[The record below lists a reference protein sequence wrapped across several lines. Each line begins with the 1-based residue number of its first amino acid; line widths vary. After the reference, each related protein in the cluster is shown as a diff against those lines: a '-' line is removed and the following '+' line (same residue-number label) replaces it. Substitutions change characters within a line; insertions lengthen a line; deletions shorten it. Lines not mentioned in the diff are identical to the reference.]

1 MEEIKQSGYTFD
13 KPVCIGIATYDGK
26 GRAKSL
32 SQAVGSLMGYG
43 AILYLYDNSQNLINT
58 ADNGKFYGLTKL
70 DKPCYYFTCDDDL
83 IYPKTY
89 IKDMVDK
96 INEHSSICT
105 HHGRILTREGIPYY
119 KGHKTFRCLNE
130 VSNDEQIDVPG
141 TGCTAFDTEYFNPTE
156 LWKSPDLR
164 MSDLLFGL
172 EAAKQGKKIMVLK
185 HQTGYIQHST
195 HINLKDTI
203 WANEQ
208 GNNRQTE
215 IADQILKLK

>member
-1 MEEIKQSGYTFD
+1 M
-13 KPVCIGIATYDGK
+13 ATYNGQ

-32 SQAVGSLMGYG
+32 SQSVASLMGHG
-43 AILYLYDNSQNLINT
+43 AKLHLYDNSVELLNT
-58 ADNGKFYGLTKL
+58 ADNGKFFGLSQINE
-70 DKPCYYFTCDDDL
+70 PCYYFTCDDDL
-83 IYPKTY
+83 IYSPSYIPDMIAKIDEHKT
-89 IKDMVDK
+89 IV
-96 INEHSSICT
+96 T

-130 VSNDEQIDVPG
+130 ISKDEQIDVPG

-185 HQTGYIQHST
+185 HKTGYIQHSK

-215 IADQILKLK
+215 IADEILKLK

>member
-1 MEEIKQSGYTFD
+1 M
-13 KPVCIGIATYDGK
+13 KPIYIGMATYNGQ
-26 GRAKSL
+26 GRAKAL
-32 SQAVGSLMGYG
+32 SQSVASLMGHG
-43 AILYLYDNSQNLINT
+43 AKLFIYDNSIELLNT
-58 ADNGKFYGLTKL
+58 ADNGKFFGLTQIKE
-70 DKPCYYFTCDDDL
+70 PCYYFTCDDDL
-83 IYPKTY
+83 IYPPSY
-89 IKDMVDK
+89 IPDMIAK
-96 INEHSSICT
+96 IEEHKAIVT

-130 VSNDEQIDVPG
+130 ISKDEQIDVPG

-164 MSDLLFGL
+164 MSDLIFGL

-208 GNNRQTE
+208 GNKRQTE